1 MADINSSSIAALL
14 SQSLQTFTNQLETQA
29 QIVSNTNT
37 SVSSIGQANTVN
49 STSIATSSSQIVNI
63 NDDVSDLQDQ
73 VSTHTN
79 NIASIVSDVSL
90 NKINIAQNTNNI
102 STLTSEFTNLS
113 SGININAI
121 NLNSIENQIITAN
134 NSISTIQAQIETV
147 QNQPGPAGPQG
158 IQGIQGLKGDKGD
171 KGDTGETGAAGA
183 AGAAGAT
190 GATGPSGASQL
201 GTANT
206 WTALQTFNAGI
217 TIPGNVIEQGNTTIG
232 DASTDILTVNST
244 ATFNRPP
251 TMSGAN
257 IAAGTIPSSAI
268 SGGISVSLPT
278 TTMAARTATEIGYT
292 QSVIRNSGFTAMGAG
307 GSNTLATLT
316 LNGPAGSVWIIWGS
330 LEFIHNNISTGYI
343 WGIHKGDVNFSAN
356 SSLATNMISGYREES
371 MNTKPRQLTTSTVYT
386 LPSGTN
392 DKILTIGIYPY
403 AANLLCSY
411 AVITATRIA

>member
-63 NDDVSDLQDQ
+63 SDDVSDLQDQ

-102 STLTSEFTNLS
+102 ATLTSEFTNLS
-113 SGININAI
+113 SGINVNAI
-121 NLNSIENQIITAN
+121 NLNSIESQIITAN

-158 IQGIQGLKGDKGD
+158 PQGIQGLKGDKGD
-171 KGDTGETGAAGA
+171 TGETGP

-244 ATFNRPP
+244 ATFNQPP

-257 IAAGTIPSSAI
+257 ITANTIPSSAI

-278 TTMAARTATEIGYT
+278 TTMAALTATQIGYT
-292 QSVIRNSGFTAMGAG
+292 QTSTTGIGSYGPGGATIT
-307 GSNTLATLT
+307 SLT
-316 LNGPAGSVWIIWGS
+316 LNGPVGSVWLLFGWYMFGTPLGAYSVMWIRS
-330 LEFIHNNISTGYI
+330 NNNQLTAIYLGTPAPQFFEQQLSTVFV
-343 WGIHKGDVNFSAN
+343 VNGGAN
-356 SSLATNMISGYREES
+356 GNKVDLGTTGTCTISGVHL
-371 MNTKPRQLTTSTVYT
+371 K
-386 LPSGTN
+386 
-392 DKILTIGIYPY
+392 
-403 AANLLCSY
+403 
-411 AVITATRIA
+411 AVRIA

>member
-49 STSIATSSSQIVNI
+49 STAIATSSSQIVDI
-63 NDDVSDLQDQ
+63 SDEVSDLQDQ

-90 NKINIAQNTNNI
+90 NKINITQNSNNI
-102 STLTSEFTNLS
+102 ATLTSEFTNLS

-147 QNQPGPAGPQG
+147 QNQPGPAGPTG
-158 IQGIQGLKGDKGD
+158 PQGIQGLKGDKGD

-183 AGAAGAT
+183 TGAT

-278 TTMAARTATEIGYT
+278 TTMTTRTATEIGYMQT
-292 QSVIRNSGFTAMGAG
+292 STSGG
-307 GSNTLATLT
+307 GGTSYPGNILGTITTLT
-316 LNGPAGSVWIIWGS
+316 LNGPVGSVWILSAWCNFGS
-330 LEFIHNNISTGYI
+330 TPQSYSYITLNHGAQTEPPIARVSYGSTN
-343 WGIHKGDVNFSAN
+343 VNFQEFP
-356 SSLATNMISGYREES
+356 ISGFYS
-371 MNTKPRQLTTSTVYT
+371 I
-386 LPSGTN
+386 PSGTN
-392 DKILTIGIYPY
+392 GNIVRFQIYPGNS
-403 AANLLCSY
+403 ACTVNTVSFK
-411 AVITATRIA
+411 AVRIA